1 MISRPGNTRP
11 LPTKGKL
18 KGMVTPEELFGKWYE
33 RGEVVFREG
42 DPGDTMFVIQTG
54 EVEVSHLEGGRNV
67 VLGNL
72 RRGEFFGEMCLLD
85 NRPRSGTVT
94 AVKRTRLLPIS
105 RRTLLDRAGDDPSV
119 LVALLGTLS
128 IRLKKA
134 EDVLNRIVAEER
146 ELADTLAATLGGV
159 PVPRVVE
166 PTEDEAAG
174 LDLLFAYDQE
184 SCQCFDP
191 GTVIF
196 REGDPANGMYFIT
209 EGSVEV
215 TREHAGKKITL
226 AVLGPHE
233 FFGEMALITREPRA
247 ATVTAL
253 TPTRLLP
260 VTREE
265 FIAKINSRPDLG
277 LFIAQVLV
285 TRLRSVAAK
294 TV

>member
-1 MISRPGNTRP
+1 
-11 LPTKGKL
+11 
-18 KGMVTPEELFGKWYE
+18 MVTPEELFGKWYE

-42 DPGDTMFVIQTG
+42 DPGDTMFVIQMG
-54 EVEVSHLEGGRNV
+54 EVEVSHLEGGRKA

-85 NRPRSGTVT
+85 NKPRSGTVT

-119 LVALLGTLS
+119 LLALLGTLS

-134 EDVLNRIVAEER
+134 EDILNRIVAEEK
-146 ELADTLAATLGGV
+146 ELADTLAATLGGL
-159 PVPRVVE
+159 PAPAPRAEE

-174 LDLLFAYDQE
+174 LDLLFSYDAAQ
-184 SCQCFDP
+184 CQCFDP

-196 REGDPANGMYFIT
+196 REGDPPNGMYFIT

-215 TREHAGKKITL
+215 TRQHGGKTISL

-233 FFGEMALITREPRA
+233 FFGEMALITREPRT

-253 TPTRLLP
+253 TPIRLVP

-265 FIAKINSRPDLG
+265 FVAKINSRPDLG

-294 TV
+294 TI